1 MTLPAGETGGGGGGG
16 WRVPARLARREAR
29 RRPWRTL
36 LMVALIG
43 LPVSGAVGTAV
54 TLRTNTRTVGDERTA
69 NWGRA
74 DDVVSA
80 GAAVEAR
87 LEPAL
92 RDAYPPGS
100 RFVTVRTGPDA
111 LIDDDGRLRE
121 VQVSDRPWDEPLLD
135 GTAKLL
141 DRRTPARRGEVVLNQ
156 AALDAIDAEVGD
168 EVELF
173 LLGPVE
179 VVGAF
184 RDEATSGPQAVTATG
199 PARHPDASVRVF
211 VDVPTGQPANP
222 DVVPLMAVGAGR
234 EAAEGFQ
241 PFSWVADEVRNK
253 VSTTYAIVGVVLVVT
268 AIVASAAF
276 AVGARRQL
284 RMLGLLSSSGA
295 PPAALRRAVL
305 LQGTVTGAAASAL
318 GAALGLAGAAVAVPL
333 IEDATDRTLPA
344 LRVHPLDLVVAIA
357 LGIAAATAAA
367 WMPARSAGRV
377 PVLAALAGRRP
388 TGRVPAALPLA
399 GAGAVGAG
407 TAALALWSRLDEP
420 PWGIGVAA
428 ALVVM
433 LGGTALAP
441 WIVSHTE
448 PLARRLRGGARVA
461 ARGLARHRLRSGAVV
476 AAIMAPAGVTIVASS
491 AALTYDARER
501 ANEPL
506 GDEYQLGDDEV
517 LVNYPGVPPGDADRV
532 LAAVREALPGAEEST
547 ALIAV
552 PRDADPSVWPAL
564 YVEITNHIGP
574 GESDVT
580 TSRVVTV
587 GSADGLRRLGAPD
600 ATIDAFN
607 ARKAVVFGLIDPEA
621 TLGLRDGTGARR
633 PLDRADVAA
642 DPTTRVPKGDQIVM
656 VSAETAERWGAVPV
670 EVGALFRARADLTDG
685 QVEAVRA
692 ATNDEPDEWLRQYLT
707 DPERTFSASTR
718 RSGRSTA
725 APPTAAPGR

>member
-1 MTLPAGETGGGGGGG
+1 
-16 WRVPARLARREAR
+16 
-29 RRPWRTL
+29 
-36 LMVALIG
+36 
-43 LPVSGAVGTAV
+43 
-54 TLRTNTRTVGDERTA
+54 
-69 NWGRA
+69 
-74 DDVVSA
+74 
-80 GAAVEAR
+80 
-87 LEPAL
+87 
-92 RDAYPPGS
+92 
-100 RFVTVRTGPDA
+100 
-111 LIDDDGRLRE
+111 
-121 VQVSDRPWDEPLLD
+121 
-135 GTAKLL
+135 
-141 DRRTPARRGEVVLNQ
+141 
-156 AALDAIDAEVGD
+156 
-168 EVELF
+168 
-173 LLGPVE
+173 
-179 VVGAF
+179 
-184 RDEATSGPQAVTATG
+184 
-199 PARHPDASVRVF
+199 
-211 VDVPTGQPANP
+211 
-222 DVVPLMAVGAGR
+222 
-234 EAAEGFQ
+234 
-241 PFSWVADEVRNK
+241 
-253 VSTTYAIVGVVLVVT
+253 
-268 AIVASAAF
+268 
-276 AVGARRQL
+276 
-284 RMLGLLSSSGA
+284 
-295 PPAALRRAVL
+295 
-305 LQGTVTGAAASAL
+305 
-318 GAALGLAGAAVAVPL
+318 
-333 IEDATDRTLPA
+333 
-344 LRVHPLDLVVAIA
+344 
-357 LGIAAATAAA
+357 
-367 WMPARSAGRV
+367 
-377 PVLAALAGRRP
+377 
-388 TGRVPAALPLA
+388 
-399 GAGAVGAG
+399 
-407 TAALALWSRLDEP
+407 
-420 PWGIGVAA
+420 
-428 ALVVM
+428 M
-433 LGGTALAP
+433 LGGTALGP